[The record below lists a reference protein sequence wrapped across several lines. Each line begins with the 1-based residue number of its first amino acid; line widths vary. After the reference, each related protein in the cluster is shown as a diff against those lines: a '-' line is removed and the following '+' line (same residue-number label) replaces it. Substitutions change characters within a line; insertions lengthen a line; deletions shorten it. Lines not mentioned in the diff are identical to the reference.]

1 MDKITEYRINTLHP
15 IIREEVRELIIVTNT
30 KLKGNA
36 QLRMT
41 QAFRTFSEQNALYAL
56 GRTKKGSRVTNAS
69 GGFSYHNYSL
79 AFDFCLI
86 IDGNKVSW
94 DINQDY
100 DKDGTSDWTEVIN
113 IFKEKGYESGG
124 IWTLKDWPHIQKT
137 FGYSCRALL
146 EKYNSGKTFVENGIK
161 YVKL

>member
-15 IIREEVRELIIVTNT
+15 IIREEVRELVTLANT

-41 QAFRTFSEQNALYAL
+41 QAYRTFQEQNALYAI
-56 GRTKKGSRVTNAS
+56 GRTKKGKRVTNAS
-69 GGFSYHNYSL
+69 GGYSYHNYSL

-94 DINQDY
+94 DINEDY
-100 DKDGTSDWTEVIN
+100 DKDGTSDWQEVIKV
-113 IFKEKGYESGG
+113 FTDKGYESGG
-124 IWTLKDWPHIQKT
+124 IWTLRDWPHIQKT

-146 EKYNSGKTFVENGIK
+146 EKYNGGKTFVENGIK
-161 YVKL
+161 YVIL

>member
-15 IIREEVRELIIVTNT
+15 IIREEVRELVALANT

-41 QAFRTFSEQNALYAL
+41 QAYRTFQEQNALYAI
-56 GRTKKGSRVTNAS
+56 GRTKKGKKVTNAS
-69 GGFSYHNYSL
+69 GGQSIHNYGL

-94 DINQDY
+94 DINEDY
-100 DKDGTSDWTEVIN
+100 DKDGTSDWMEVIN

-124 IWTLKDWPHIQKT
+124 IWTLRDWPHIEKK
-137 FGYSCRALL
+137 GYSWRTLS
-146 EKYNSGKTFVENGIK
+146 EKYNSGKTFVDNGIK
-161 YVKL
+161 YVIL

>member
-15 IIREEVRELIIVTNT
+15 IIREEVRELVTLANT

-41 QAFRTFSEQNALYAL
+41 QAYRTFQEQNALYAI
-56 GRTKKGSRVTNAS
+56 GRTKKGKKVTNAS
-69 GGFSYHNYSL
+69 GGQSIHNYGL

-94 DINQDY
+94 DINEDY
-100 DKDGTSDWTEVIN
+100 DADGTSDWEEVIKV
-113 IFKEKGYESGG
+113 FTEKGYESGG
-124 IWTLKDWPHIQKT
+124 IWTFKDWPHIEKK
-137 FGYSCRALL
+137 GYSWRTLL
-146 EKYNSGKTFVENGIK
+146 EKYNSGKTFVDNGIK
-161 YVKL
+161 YVIL